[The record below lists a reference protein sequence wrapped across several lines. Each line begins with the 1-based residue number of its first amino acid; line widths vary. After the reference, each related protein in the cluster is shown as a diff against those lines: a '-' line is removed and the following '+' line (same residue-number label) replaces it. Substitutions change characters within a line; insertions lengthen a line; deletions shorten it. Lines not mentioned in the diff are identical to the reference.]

1 MAQITLGGNPISTIG
16 ELPSVGSMAPEF
28 TLVNEDF
35 ENINLSTFKGSKVIL
50 NIFPSI
56 ATGICAASVR
66 RFNAD
71 AANLDNTRVL
81 CISRDLPFAQK
92 NFCASE
98 GIEGVINLS
107 DMRND
112 DFGKAYGVAI
122 STGKWDGL
130 LSRAVVVL
138 DEEGKVVYTEQIPEI
153 AQEPN
158 YEAAI
163 AAVK

>member
-1 MAQITLGGNPISTIG
+1 MAQITLGGNPITTIG
-16 ELPSVGSMAPEF
+16 ELPVVGSMAPDF
-28 TLVNEDF
+28 VLVNEDF
-35 ENINLSTFKGSKVIL
+35 ENVSLSELKGNRVIL

-56 ATGICAASVR
+56 ATGICSASVR
-66 RFNAD
+66 KFNAE
-71 AANLDNTRVL
+71 ASNLDNTKVL

-92 NFCASE
+92 SFCAAE
-98 GIEGVINLS
+98 GLEDVINLA

-112 DFGKAYGVAI
+112 SFGADYGVAI
-122 STGKWDGL
+122 NSGKWDGL

-138 DEEGKVVYTEQIPEI
+138 DEDGKVIYTEQIPEI

-163 AAVK
+163 AVL